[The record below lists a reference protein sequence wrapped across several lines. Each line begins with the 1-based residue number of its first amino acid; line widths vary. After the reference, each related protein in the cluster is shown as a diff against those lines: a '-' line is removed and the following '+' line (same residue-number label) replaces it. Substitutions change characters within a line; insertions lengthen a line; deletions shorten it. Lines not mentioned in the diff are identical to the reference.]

1 LNCNPGE
8 GTPLIRRILSREY
21 PAIKNILDNKNSV
34 DYIIFADY
42 INRAEMEEQ
51 HFPLRERKHAK
62 TKVALT
68 MAFVERLKSA
78 RLDDISIKEVCD
90 SAEVSEATFFNY
102 FPAKID
108 LIYYYQQLIH
118 LKIMWETERKAKDG
132 SPLHRIDVMFDV
144 LAKQINHPY
153 LFYELISIFVG
164 QKVKPKLTD
173 ISLAERL
180 YALPNCKG
188 IEDVPLILLEDFL
201 YKNLAE
207 AAKQGELPTGVD
219 LNDVLVML
227 MTIIVGVPLA
237 ISYEK
242 FNTLGTHYKKQLS
255 FLWEGLGRK
264 ER

>member
-1 LNCNPGE
+1 
-8 GTPLIRRILSREY
+8 
-21 PAIKNILDNKNSV
+21 
-34 DYIIFADY
+34 
-42 INRAEMEEQ
+42 MEEQ

-90 SAEVSEATFFNY
+90 SVEVSEGTFYNY

-108 LIYYYQQLIH
+108 LIYYYQQLMD
-118 LKIMWETERKAKDG
+118 LKIIWETQRRAKKD
-132 SPLHRIDVMFDV
+132 SPLQCIDVMFDV
-144 LAKQINHPY
+144 LVQQIKHPY
-153 LFYELISIFVG
+153 LLYELISIFVG
-164 QKVKPKLTD
+164 QKVRPQHKD
-173 ISLAERL
+173 IPRAERL
-180 YALPNCKG
+180 YAFPNCKG
-188 IEDVPLILLEDFL
+188 IEDIHIMSLEDFL

-207 AAKQGELPTGVD
+207 AAKQEELPKKVD
-219 LNDVLVML
+219 LNDVLVLL

-237 ISYEK
+237 ISYEN

-264 ER
+264 EG

>member
-1 LNCNPGE
+1 M
-8 GTPLIRRILSREY
+8 
-21 PAIKNILDNKNSV
+21 
-34 DYIIFADY
+34 
-42 INRAEMEEQ
+42 NRAEMEEQ

-90 SAEVSEATFFNY
+90 SVDVSEATFFNY

-108 LIYYYQQLIH
+108 LIYYYQQLTL
-118 LKIMWETERKAKDG
+118 LKMIWETQRRAKKD

-144 LAKQINHPY
+144 LVEEINHPY
-153 LFYELISIFVG
+153 LFYELISIFIG
-164 QKVKPKLTD
+164 EKVKPKNLD
-173 ISLAERL
+173 ISRAERF
-180 YALPNCKG
+180 YAFPNCSG
-188 IEDVPLILLEDFL
+188 IEDVPFVLVEDYL

-207 AAKQGELPTGVD
+207 AAKQGDLPKNID
-219 LNDVLVML
+219 LNDILIML
-227 MTIIVGVPLA
+227 MTIMVGVPLA

-242 FNTLGTHYKKQLS
+242 FNTLGHHFKRQLS
-255 FLWEGLGRK
+255 FLWKGLGRK

>member
-1 LNCNPGE
+1 
-8 GTPLIRRILSREY
+8 
-21 PAIKNILDNKNSV
+21 
-34 DYIIFADY
+34 
-42 INRAEMEEQ
+42 MEEQ
-51 HFPLRERKHAK
+51 YFPLRERKHAK

-90 SAEVSEATFFNY
+90 SVEVSEATFFNY

-108 LIYYYQQLIH
+108 LIYYYQQLAL
-118 LKIMWETERKAKDG
+118 LKIIWDTQRRAKKD

-144 LAKQINHPY
+144 LVQQIKHPY
-153 LFYELISIFVG
+153 LLYELISIFVG
-164 QKVKPKLTD
+164 QKVKPKLID

-180 YALPNCKG
+180 YAFPNCKG
-188 IEDVPLILLEDFL
+188 IEDIHIMSLEDFL
-201 YKNLAE
+201 YKNLEE

-227 MTIIVGVPLA
+227 MMIIVGVPLA
-237 ISYEK
+237 ISYER
-242 FNTLGTHYKKQLS
+242 FNTLGPYYKKQLS
-255 FLWEGLGRK
+255 FLWKGLGRK